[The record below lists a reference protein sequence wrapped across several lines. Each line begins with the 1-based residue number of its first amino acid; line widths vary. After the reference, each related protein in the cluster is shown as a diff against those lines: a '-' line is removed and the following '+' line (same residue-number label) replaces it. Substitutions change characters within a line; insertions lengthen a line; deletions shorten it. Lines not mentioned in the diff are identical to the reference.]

1 MINFLKFFFTIWKII
16 HKRRSFDNFCNAYLK
31 KKIFFKE
38 TKKALQKKISV
49 AKTMIAWKLP
59 LGIRDG
65 LLEELQTKNHS

>member
-1 MINFLKFFFTIWKII
+1 MEII

-31 KKIFFKE
+31 KNFLKE
-38 TKKALQKKISV
+38 TKTTLQKKISV

-59 LGIRDG
+59 LGIRGG

>member
-1 MINFLKFFFTIWKII
+1 MEII
-16 HKRRSFDNFCNAYLK
+16 HKRRSFDNFCNAYFK
-31 KKIFFKE
+31 KFFFKRN
-38 TKKALQKKISV
+38 KKSLQKKISV

>member
-1 MINFLKFFFTIWKII
+1 MEII

-31 KKIFFKE
+31 KKILKE
-38 TKKALQKKISV
+38 TKTTLQKKISV